1 MQKIICESCGG
12 TDIIKDGDFFICQSC
27 GVKYIVES
35 DQKHSVNG
43 SAGADKK
50 QAFENLLLVA
60 QRERKN
66 GSRNYREY
74 YRKALEI
81 QPNNWEAYFFGSLS
95 PNGETVIELL
105 FNSSLSDDEKHA
117 ACQIIAAYSNNV
129 GLSNPSLKYEK
140 IEQLADSMLKFFPSE
155 TKAAEL
161 IYINALKAFN
171 GVPGLAEK
179 SDSVYNNLISKIHNT
194 DPNFI
199 DYETEI
205 RRKQLEE
212 VRARYQASMIK
223 MEKARKDAERKRRQ
237 EKSNA
242 AAQIIGL
249 ILMVVS
255 FVTIF
260 WLIFSGTCIGWVV

>member
-12 TDIIKDGDFFICQSC
+12 TEIIKEGDFFICQSC

-35 DQKHSVNG
+35 NQKLSVNG
-43 SAGADKK
+43 TTGADKK
-50 QAFENLLLVA
+50 QSFENLLLIA

-74 YRKALEI
+74 YQKALEI

-117 ACQIIAAYSNNV
+117 ACQIIAENSNNV
-129 GLSNPSLKYEK
+129 GLSNSSIKYEK

-171 GVPGLAEK
+171 RVPSLAEK
-179 SDSVYNNLISKIHNT
+179 SDSVYYNNLISKIHNT
-194 DPNFI
+194 NPNFI

-205 RRKQLEE
+205 RRKQQEE
-212 VRARYQASMIK
+212 VRARFQASM
-223 MEKARKDAERKRRQ
+223 EKTKKDAEKKSGKKEVISLRK
-237 EKSNA
+237 SSVSYLWLFCPSLYS
-242 AAQIIGL
+242 GL
-249 ILMVVS
+249 
-255 FVTIF
+255 
-260 WLIFSGTCIGWVV
+260 